1 MSEQLAGNILSIY
14 QQHAD
19 TFSRERS
26 QSLFEKPWLDKF
38 IDQVDHQGRIL
49 DIGCGTGQPIAEYF
63 IHKGFKITGIDGAAA
78 MINTARDHFP
88 GERWLEQDMRTL
100 ALGETFDG
108 IIAWDSFFHLT
119 HGDQHGMFQVFD
131 RHTHPGS
138 ALIFTSGPSHGIAT
152 GNFAGEVLFHASLA
166 PDAYRGLLAQH
177 GFDVID
183 MQLEDPDCAGHTV
196 WLAKKT
202 AR

>member
-1 MSEQLAGNILSIY
+1 
-14 QQHAD
+14 
-19 TFSRERS
+19 
-26 QSLFEKPWLDKF
+26 
-38 IDQVDHQGRIL
+38 
-49 DIGCGTGQPIAEYF
+49 
-63 IHKGFKITGIDGAAA
+63 
-78 MINTARDHFP
+78 MINTARNHFP
-88 GERWLEQDMRTL
+88 NERWLEQDMRTL

-119 HGDQHGMFQVFD
+119 HDDQHDMFKVFD

-166 PDAYRGLLAQH
+166 PDAYRGLLTQH
-177 GFDVID
+177 GFDVMD